1 MIAPKLMLVPG
12 TLATALDRAA
22 QRAVAVGA
30 MEPIETEEERV
41 EDGGVRFLVRRV
53 SSLARKRLDQRRRAA
68 RAAPGRTTN
77 PFLPYEADLFVGEV
91 SDTHVALLNKFN
103 VIDRHLLLVTRRFVH
118 QETPLDRADFA
129 ALVACMAEFD
139 ALGFYNGGAVAGASQ
154 PHKHLQ
160 MVPLPLERAEGHR
173 LPVEAAFG
181 AVRGRLGVMSVPGLP
196 FRHAFAWLEASAG
209 EGPMAAADRL
219 EPIHRALLAAVGVST
234 VAVGGEARQSG
245 PYNLLVTSRWML
257 AVPRIQEHFDG
268 VSINALGFAGSLFVQ
283 DDAQRAALLQAG
295 PMAVLCAVAGR
306 ANHPAGF
313 AGTAP

>member
-1 MIAPKLMLVPG
+1 MAAPKLMLIPG
-12 TLATALDRAA
+12 TLATALDGAARRALA
-22 QRAVAVGA
+22 AGA
-30 MEPIETEEERV
+30 MEPIETEEEQV

-68 RAAPGRTTN
+68 RVASGRTTN
-77 PFLPYEADLFVGEV
+77 PFLPYEADLFVADV

-103 VIDRHLLLVTRRFVH
+103 VIDRHLLLVTRRFVN
-118 QETPLDRADFA
+118 QEAPLDRADFA
-129 ALVACMAEFD
+129 ALAACMAEFA
-139 ALGFYNGGAVAGASQ
+139 ALGFYNGGPVAGASQ

-160 MVPLPLERAEGHR
+160 MVPLPLEREGR
-173 LPVEAAFG
+173 GLPVEAAFDI
-181 AVRGRLGVMSVPGLP
+181 VRGRPGVLSVPGLP

-209 EGPMAAADRL
+209 EGPLAAADRL
-219 EPIHRALLAAVGVST
+219 EPIHRALLAAVGVSPL
-234 VAVGGEARQSG
+234 AAGGEVRQSG

-295 PMAVLCAVAGR
+295 PMAALCAVAGAR
-306 ANHPAGF
+306 DY
-313 AGTAP
+313 